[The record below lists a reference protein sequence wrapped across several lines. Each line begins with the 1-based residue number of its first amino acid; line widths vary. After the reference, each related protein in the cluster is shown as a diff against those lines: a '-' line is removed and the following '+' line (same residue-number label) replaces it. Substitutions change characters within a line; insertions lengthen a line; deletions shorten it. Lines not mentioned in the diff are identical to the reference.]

1 MSDIFRTGDITIE
14 FRRGATGFS
23 VESRVPTNFGGYAT
37 NQMYWSENEDQAYA
51 FYQGMRAMSAISE
64 G

>member
-14 FRRGATGFS
+14 FRRDATGFS
-23 VESRVPTNFGGYAT
+23 VESRVPTCFGGYAT

>member
-1 MSDIFRTGDITIE
+1 MNYIFKVGDITVE
-14 FRRGATGFS
+14 FRRGAIGFS
-23 VESRVPTNFGGYAT
+23 VDSRVPTNFGGYAN

-51 FYQGMRAMSAISE
+51 FFQGMRAMSVISE

>member
-1 MSDIFRTGDITIE
+1 MTDTFKTGDITVE

-23 VESRVPTNFGGYAT
+23 VDSRVPTRFGGYAN
-37 NQMYWSENEDQAYA
+37 NQMFWSENEDQAYA
-51 FYQGMRAMSAISE
+51 FFQGMRAMSAITE